1 MRFFISCLF
10 LFYCIIASSQQRKQY
25 ELYFESDKA
34 LLSQLA
40 VNTIDSILN
49 EEKVENISSVNIY
62 GYCDSIGNFDYNNKL
77 SIRRA
82 ESVKNYFKVKG
93 VIADSIKMKGF
104 GKTNLKYNSEKWGK
118 NRRVSIELYF
128 KKKLPKKSIVVDKPV
143 KVIKPK
149 QEIIKNEIS
158 EFVEK
163 SEVGDKIT
171 LKNITFYGGTPQPMP
186 ESFKTLEKLVKTLN
200 ENPTLE
206 ICIEGHICCHNNDDD
221 NLSGRRA
228 MAVYDYLLGYGI
240 DKERLSYK
248 GFGRTRP
255 LTEERTS
262 AEQQMNRRVE
272 IRIVKK

>member
-1 MRFFISCLF
+1 MKFSLFF
-10 LFYCIIASSQQRKQY
+10 LFGLFFSACYSQQKKQY
-25 ELYFESDKA
+25 ELYFDSDKA
-34 LLSQLA
+34 LLSQSS
-40 VNTIDSILN
+40 VNTIDSLLVLN
-49 EEKVENISSVNIY
+49 NVENISSVNIY

-82 ESVKNYFKVKG
+82 ESVKNYFNVKG
-93 VIADSIKMKGF
+93 VVSDSIKIKGF
-104 GKTNLKYNSEKWGK
+104 GKTNLKYKSEKWDK
-118 NRRVSIELYF
+118 NRRVSIELCF
-128 KKKLPKKSIVVDKPV
+128 KKKIPVKNVVVDKPV
-143 KVIKPK
+143 AVIKPK
-149 QEIIKNEIS
+149 QETIKNEIA
-158 EFVEK
+158 EFVKK
-163 SEVGDKIT
+163 SEVGDKIA

-228 MAVYDYLLGYGI
+228 MAVYDYLIGFGI
-240 DKERLSYK
+240 DKNRLSYK

-272 IRIVKK
+272 IRIIKK